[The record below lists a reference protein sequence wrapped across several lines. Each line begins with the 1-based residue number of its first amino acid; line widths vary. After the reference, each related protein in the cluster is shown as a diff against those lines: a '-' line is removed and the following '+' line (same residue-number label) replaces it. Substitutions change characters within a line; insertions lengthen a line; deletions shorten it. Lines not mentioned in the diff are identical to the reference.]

1 MPEAPRTE
9 AVLAEGPRTETMTAD
24 LGRQIRRLAW
34 VALGLVGLVF
44 GGLLLFAHSQKI
56 AGAVLAAGSVV
67 TESEA
72 RLIQHH
78 EGGIVRQIHVK
89 NGARVKRGDPL
100 VELDTH
106 IVRASLTSVLQQLEE
121 GYASQARLLAERDG
135 RPTLSRPTLSRPA
148 DPLAQGQSAAPDAAR
163 LARIYAGQQRLMD
176 ARLKALRGT
185 EQRLDRQ
192 IEHIRRQIEGI
203 GQQVE
208 AKQTELALL
217 DAQIESEAA
226 LAEENYLAQHR
237 LMASRRLRAR
247 LAGELGELMS
257 LRASAG
263 ERISQRE
270 IQKLR
275 LVEEYW
281 AGVLRELQQV
291 RSDIAQLEQQR
302 IQAQDILTRTLIR
315 APGDG
320 VVHNL
325 GVHTQGGVVR
335 PAEVIM
341 ELVPADDS
349 LVIDARLLP
358 VDIDRVAP
366 EQAARVRFPG
376 LDQKHTPELAAR
388 VVSVSPDLLQ
398 DELTGM
404 PYYSARL
411 RLFSD
416 ELQRLNGKTLL
427 PGMPVDVMIQT
438 ERRSILSYFVKPVTD
453 QMTFAL
459 RER

>member
-1 MPEAPRTE
+1 MPEPPRTE
-9 AVLAEGPRTETMTAD
+9 VALSGPRPETMTAG

-34 VALGLVGLVF
+34 LALGLVGLVF

-78 EGGIVRQIHVK
+78 EGGIVRRIHVK

-135 RPTLSRPTLSRPA
+135 RPTLSRPA
-148 DPLAQGQSAAPDAAR
+148 EPLAEGQSAASDAAR

-185 EQRLDRQ
+185 RQRLDRQ

-203 GQQVE
+203 GQQVR

-226 LAEENYLAQHR
+226 LAEENYLAEHR

-257 LRASAG
+257 QRASAG

-275 LVEEYW
+275 LVEDYW

-291 RSDIAQLEQQR
+291 RSDLAQLEQQR

-341 ELVPADDS
+341 ALVPADDS

-398 DELTGM
+398 DELSGR

-411 RLFSD
+411 RLSSA

>member
-1 MPEAPRTE
+1 MPEPPQTE
-9 AVLAEGPRTETMTAD
+9 AALSGPRPETMTAG

-34 VALGLVGLVF
+34 LSLGLVGLVF

-78 EGGIVRQIHVK
+78 EGGIVRRIHVK
-89 NGARVKRGDPL
+89 NGARVRRGDPL

-106 IVRASLTSVLQQLEE
+106 IVRASLTSVLRQLEE

-135 RPTLSRPTLSRPA
+135 RPTLSRPAAGS
-148 DPLAQGQSAAPDAAR
+148 LAEGQSAASDAAR

-185 EQRLDRQ
+185 RQRLDRQ
-192 IEHIRRQIEGI
+192 IGHIRRQIEGI
-203 GQQVE
+203 GQQVR

-226 LAEENYLAQHR
+226 LAKENYLAQHR

-257 LRASAG
+257 QRASAG

-275 LVEEYW
+275 LVEDYW

-341 ELVPADDS
+341 ALVPADDS

-376 LDQKHTPELAAR
+376 LDQKQTPELAAR

-404 PYYSARL
+404 PYYNARL
-411 RLFSD
+411 RLSSD
-416 ELQRLNGKTLL
+416 QLQRLNGKTLL

>member
-1 MPEAPRTE
+1 M
-9 AVLAEGPRTETMTAD
+9 
-24 LGRQIRRLAW
+24 
-34 VALGLVGLVF
+34 
-44 GGLLLFAHSQKI
+44 
-56 AGAVLAAGSVV
+56 
-67 TESEA
+67 
-72 RLIQHH
+72 
-78 EGGIVRQIHVK
+78 
-89 NGARVKRGDPL
+89 
-100 VELDTH
+100 
-106 IVRASLTSVLQQLEE
+106 
-121 GYASQARLLAERDG
+121 
-135 RPTLSRPTLSRPA
+135 
-148 DPLAQGQSAAPDAAR
+148 
-163 LARIYAGQQRLMD
+163 
-176 ARLKALRGT
+176 
-185 EQRLDRQ
+185 
-192 IEHIRRQIEGI
+192 
-203 GQQVE
+203 
-208 AKQTELALL
+208 
-217 DAQIESEAA
+217 
-226 LAEENYLAQHR
+226 
-237 LMASRRLRAR
+237 
-247 LAGELGELMS
+247 
-257 LRASAG
+257 
-263 ERISQRE
+263 
-270 IQKLR
+270 
-275 LVEEYW
+275 EEYW

-291 RSDIAQLEQQR
+291 RSDLAQLEQQR

-349 LVIDARLLP
+349 LVIDARLPP

-411 RLFSD
+411 RLSSD
-416 ELQRLNGKTLL
+416 ELQRLNDKTLL

-438 ERRSILSYFVKPVTD
+438 GSRSILSYFVKPVTD

>member
-1 MPEAPRTE
+1 MPEPPQTE
-9 AVLAEGPRTETMTAD
+9 AALCGPRPETPSMTAG

-34 VALGLVGLVF
+34 LALGLVGLVF
-44 GGLLLFAHSQKI
+44 GGLLLFAHSQQI
-56 AGAVLAAGSVV
+56 AGAVLASGSVV

-89 NGARVKRGDPL
+89 NGARVRRGDPL

-135 RPTLSRPTLSRPA
+135 RPTLSRPA
-148 DPLAQGQSAAPDAAR
+148 EPLARTTGRPEAHDAAR
-163 LARIYAGQQRLMD
+163 LDRIYAGQQRLMD

-185 EQRLDRQ
+185 RQRLDRQ

-247 LAGELGELMS
+247 LVGELGELMRQ
-257 LRASAG
+257 RASAG

-291 RSDIAQLEQQR
+291 RSDLAQLEQQR

-376 LDQKHTPELAAR
+376 LDQKDTPELAAR

-411 RLFSD
+411 RLSSN
-416 ELQRLNGKTLL
+416 ELQRLSGKTLL

-438 ERRSILSYFVKPVTD
+438 GRRSILSYFVKPVTD
-453 QMTFAL
+453 QMAFAL

>member
-1 MPEAPRTE
+1 MPEPPQTE
-9 AVLAEGPRTETMTAD
+9 AALAGPRPATMTAG
-24 LGRQIRRLAW
+24 LGRQIRGLAW
-34 VALGLVGLVF
+34 LSLGLVGLVF

-72 RLIQHH
+72 HLIQHH

-89 NGARVKRGDPL
+89 NGARVRRGDPL

-106 IVRASLTSVLQQLEE
+106 IVRASLTSVLRQLEE

-135 RPTLSRPTLSRPA
+135 RPTLSRPA
-148 DPLAQGQSAAPDAAR
+148 AGPLAQGQSAAHDAAR

-185 EQRLDRQ
+185 RQRLDRQ

-226 LAEENYLAQHR
+226 LAKENYLAQHR

-257 LRASAG
+257 QRASAG

-275 LVEEYW
+275 LVEDYW

-404 PYYSARL
+404 PYYNARL
-411 RLFSD
+411 RLSSD
-416 ELQRLNGKTLL
+416 QLQRLNGKTLL

>member
-1 MPEAPRTE
+1 
-9 AVLAEGPRTETMTAD
+9 MTAG

-34 VALGLVGLVF
+34 LALGLVGLVF

-89 NGARVKRGDPL
+89 NGTRVQRGDPL

-135 RPTLSRPTLSRPA
+135 RPTLSRPA
-148 DPLAQGQSAAPDAAR
+148 EPLARGQSAASDAAR

-176 ARLKALRGT
+176 ARLKSLRGT
-185 EQRLDRQ
+185 RQRLDRQ
-192 IEHIRRQIEGI
+192 IGHIRRQIEGI

-217 DAQIESEAA
+217 EAQIESEAA

-247 LAGELGELMS
+247 LAGELGELIS
-257 LRASAG
+257 QRASAG

-411 RLFSD
+411 RLSSD

-438 ERRSILSYFVKPVTD
+438 GSRSILSYFVKPVTD

>member
-1 MPEAPRTE
+1 MPEPPQTE
-9 AVLAEGPRTETMTAD
+9 AALAGPRPATMTAG

-34 VALGLVGLVF
+34 LALGLVGLVS
-44 GGLLLFAHSQKI
+44 GGLLWFAHSQKI

-78 EGGIVRQIHVK
+78 EGGIVRRIHVK
-89 NGARVKRGDPL
+89 NGARVRRGDPL

-135 RPTLSRPTLSRPA
+135 QPTLNRPA
-148 DPLAQGQSAAPDAAR
+148 EPLAQGQSAASDAAR

-185 EQRLDRQ
+185 RQRLNRQ
-192 IEHIRRQIEGI
+192 IGHIRRQIEGI

-208 AKQTELALL
+208 AKQTELGLL
-217 DAQIESEAA
+217 DAQIKSEAA

-257 LRASAG
+257 QRASAG

-291 RSDIAQLEQQR
+291 RSDLAQLEQQR

-349 LVIDARLLP
+349 LVIDARLAP

-366 EQAARVRFPG
+366 EQLARVRFPG

-404 PYYSARL
+404 PYYNARL
-411 RLFSD
+411 RLSSN

>member
-1 MPEAPRTE
+1 
-9 AVLAEGPRTETMTAD
+9 MTAG

-34 VALGLVGLVF
+34 LALGLVGLVF

-89 NGARVKRGDPL
+89 NGARVQRGDPL

-135 RPTLSRPTLSRPA
+135 RPTLSRPA
-148 DPLAQGQSAAPDAAR
+148 EPLAQGQSAASDAAR

-176 ARLKALRGT
+176 ARLKSLRGT
-185 EQRLDRQ
+185 RQRLDRQ
-192 IEHIRRQIEGI
+192 IGHIRRQIEGI

-217 DAQIESEAA
+217 EAQIESEAA

-247 LAGELGELMS
+247 LAGELGELIS
-257 LRASAG
+257 QRAGAG

-411 RLFSD
+411 RLSSD
-416 ELQRLNGKTLL
+416 ELQRLHGKTLL

-438 ERRSILSYFVKPVTD
+438 GSRSILSYFVKPVTD

>member
-1 MPEAPRTE
+1 
-9 AVLAEGPRTETMTAD
+9 MTAG

-34 VALGLVGLVF
+34 LALGLVGLVF

-89 NGARVKRGDPL
+89 NGARVQRGDPL

-135 RPTLSRPTLSRPA
+135 RPTLSRPA
-148 DPLAQGQSAAPDAAR
+148 EPLARGQSAASDAAR

-176 ARLKALRGT
+176 ARLKSLRGT
-185 EQRLDRQ
+185 RQRLDRQ
-192 IEHIRRQIEGI
+192 IGHIRRQIEGI
-203 GQQVE
+203 GQQVR

-217 DAQIESEAA
+217 EAQIESEAA

-247 LAGELGELMS
+247 LAGELGELIS
-257 LRASAG
+257 QRAGAG

-411 RLFSD
+411 RLSSD

-438 ERRSILSYFVKPVTD
+438 GSRSILSYFVKPVTD

>member
-1 MPEAPRTE
+1 MPEPSQTE
-9 AVLAEGPRTETMTAD
+9 AALAGPRPETMTAG

-34 VALGLVGLVF
+34 LSLGLVGLVF

-78 EGGIVRQIHVK
+78 EGGIVRRIHVK
-89 NGARVKRGDPL
+89 NGARVRRGDPL

-135 RPTLSRPTLSRPA
+135 RPTLSRPA
-148 DPLAQGQSAAPDAAR
+148 EPLAKGQSAAHDAAR
-163 LARIYAGQQRLMD
+163 LDRIYAGQQRLMD

-185 EQRLDRQ
+185 RQRLDRQ

-203 GQQVE
+203 GQQVR

-257 LRASAG
+257 QRASAG

-275 LVEEYW
+275 LVEDYW

-341 ELVPADDS
+341 ALVPADDS

-411 RLFSD
+411 RLASA

-459 RER
+459 REC

>member
-1 MPEAPRTE
+1 M
-9 AVLAEGPRTETMTAD
+9 
-24 LGRQIRRLAW
+24 
-34 VALGLVGLVF
+34 F

-78 EGGIVRQIHVK
+78 EGGIVRRIHVK
-89 NGARVKRGDPL
+89 NGARVRRGDPL

-135 RPTLSRPTLSRPA
+135 RPTLSRPA
-148 DPLAQGQSAAPDAAR
+148 EPLARTTGRPEAHDAAR
-163 LARIYAGQQRLMD
+163 LDRIYAGQQRLMD

-185 EQRLDRQ
+185 RQRLDRQ

-203 GQQVE
+203 GQQVR

-247 LAGELGELMS
+247 LVGELGELMS
-257 LRASAG
+257 QRASAG

-275 LVEEYW
+275 LVEDYW

-349 LVIDARLLP
+349 LVIDARLPP

-376 LDQKHTPELAAR
+376 LDQKQTPELAAR

-404 PYYSARL
+404 PYYNARL
-411 RLFSD
+411 RLSSD

-438 ERRSILSYFVKPVTD
+438 EQRSILSYFVKPVTD

>member
-1 MPEAPRTE
+1 
-9 AVLAEGPRTETMTAD
+9 MTAG

-34 VALGLVGLVF
+34 LALGLVGLVF

-89 NGARVKRGDPL
+89 NGARVQRGDPL

-135 RPTLSRPTLSRPA
+135 RPTLSRPA
-148 DPLAQGQSAAPDAAR
+148 EPLARGQSAASDAAR

-176 ARLKALRGT
+176 ARLKSLRGT
-185 EQRLDRQ
+185 RQRLDRQ
-192 IEHIRRQIEGI
+192 IGHIRRQIEGI

-217 DAQIESEAA
+217 EAQIESEAA

-247 LAGELGELMS
+247 LAGELGELIS
-257 LRASAG
+257 QRASAG

-411 RLFSD
+411 RLSSD

-438 ERRSILSYFVKPVTD
+438 GSRSILSYFVKPVTD

>member
-1 MPEAPRTE
+1 MPEPPQTE
-9 AVLAEGPRTETMTAD
+9 AALAGPRPETMTAG

-34 VALGLVGLVF
+34 LALGLVGLVF

-78 EGGIVRQIHVK
+78 EGGIVRRIHVK
-89 NGARVKRGDPL
+89 NGTRVRRGDPL

-135 RPTLSRPTLSRPA
+135 RPTLSRPA
-148 DPLAQGQSAAPDAAR
+148 EPLAKGQSAAPDAAR

-185 EQRLDRQ
+185 RQRLDRQ

-203 GQQVE
+203 GQQVR

-217 DAQIESEAA
+217 EAQIKSEAA

-247 LAGELGELMS
+247 LVGELGELMS
-257 LRASAG
+257 QRASAG

-291 RSDIAQLEQQR
+291 RSDLAQLEQQR

-341 ELVPADDS
+341 ALVPTDDS
-349 LVIDARLLP
+349 LVIDARLPP

-411 RLFSD
+411 RLSSA
-416 ELQRLNGKTLL
+416 EPQRLNGKTLL

-438 ERRSILSYFVKPVTD
+438 GSRSILSYFVKPVTD

>member
-1 MPEAPRTE
+1 MPEPPQTE
-9 AVLAEGPRTETMTAD
+9 AALSGPRPETMTAG

-34 VALGLVGLVF
+34 LALALVGLVF
-44 GGLLLFAHSQKI
+44 GGLLWFAHSQKI

-78 EGGIVRQIHVK
+78 EGGIVRRIHVK
-89 NGARVKRGDPL
+89 NGARVRRGDPL

-106 IVRASLTSVLQQLEE
+106 IVQASLTSVLQQLEE

-135 RPTLSRPTLSRPA
+135 RPTLSRPA
-148 DPLAQGQSAAPDAAR
+148 AEPLARGQSAAHDAAR
-163 LARIYAGQQRLMD
+163 LDRIYAGQQRLMD

-185 EQRLDRQ
+185 RQRLDRQ

-257 LRASAG
+257 QRASAG

-291 RSDIAQLEQQR
+291 RSDLAQLEQQR

-341 ELVPADDS
+341 ELVPTDDS
-349 LVIDARLLP
+349 LVIDARLPP

-411 RLFSD
+411 RLSSA

-438 ERRSILSYFVKPVTD
+438 GSRSILSYFVKPVTD

>member
-1 MPEAPRTE
+1 MPEPPRTE
-9 AVLAEGPRTETMTAD
+9 AALAGPRPETMTAD
-24 LGRQIRRLAW
+24 LGRQIRHLAW

-135 RPTLSRPTLSRPA
+135 LPTLSRPA
-148 DPLAQGQSAAPDAAR
+148 QLPAQGQSAAPDAAR

-192 IEHIRRQIEGI
+192 IGHIRRQIEGI

-217 DAQIESEAA
+217 EAQIKSEAA

-366 EQAARVRFPG
+366 EQLARVRFPG

-411 RLFSD
+411 RLSRD

-438 ERRSILSYFVKPVTD
+438 GRRSILSYFVKPVTD
-453 QMTFAL
+453 QMAFAL

>member
-1 MPEAPRTE
+1 MPEPPQTE
-9 AVLAEGPRTETMTAD
+9 AALSGPRPETMTAG

-34 VALGLVGLVF
+34 LALGLVGLVF

-78 EGGIVRQIHVK
+78 EGGIVRRIHVK
-89 NGARVKRGDPL
+89 NGARVRRGDPL

-135 RPTLSRPTLSRPA
+135 RPTLSRPA
-148 DPLAQGQSAAPDAAR
+148 EPLARTTGRSEAPDAAR

-192 IEHIRRQIEGI
+192 IGHIRRQIEGI
-203 GQQVE
+203 GQQVR

-257 LRASAG
+257 QRASAG

-291 RSDIAQLEQQR
+291 RSDLAQLEQQR

-315 APGDG
+315 APSDG

-341 ELVPADDS
+341 ALVPADDS
-349 LVIDARLLP
+349 LVIDARLPP

-376 LDQKHTPELAAR
+376 LDQKDTPELAAR

-411 RLFSD
+411 RLSSD

>member
-1 MPEAPRTE
+1 MPEPPRTE
-9 AVLAEGPRTETMTAD
+9 AALSGPRPETMTAG

-34 VALGLVGLVF
+34 LALALVGLVF

-78 EGGIVRQIHVK
+78 EGGIVRRIHVK

-135 RPTLSRPTLSRPA
+135 LPTLSRPA
-148 DPLAQGQSAAPDAAR
+148 AEPLARGQSAAHDAAR

-185 EQRLDRQ
+185 RQRLDRQ

-217 DAQIESEAA
+217 EAQIESEAA

-257 LRASAG
+257 QRASAG

-281 AGVLRELQQV
+281 AGVLRELQQA
-291 RSDIAQLEQQR
+291 RSDLAQLEQQR

-341 ELVPADDS
+341 ELVPTDDS
-349 LVIDARLLP
+349 LVIDARLPP

-411 RLFSD
+411 RLSSE

-438 ERRSILSYFVKPVTD
+438 GSRSILSYFVKPVTD

>member
-1 MPEAPRTE
+1 MPEPPQTE
-9 AVLAEGPRTETMTAD
+9 AARAGPRPETMTAD

-34 VALGLVGLVF
+34 LALGLVGLVF

-78 EGGIVRQIHVK
+78 EGGIVRRIHVK
-89 NGARVKRGDPL
+89 NGARVRRGDPL

-135 RPTLSRPTLSRPA
+135 RPTLSRPA
-148 DPLAQGQSAAPDAAR
+148 EPLAKGQSAAPDAAR

-185 EQRLDRQ
+185 RQRLDRQ

-203 GQQVE
+203 GQQVR

-217 DAQIESEAA
+217 EAQIKSEAA

-247 LAGELGELMS
+247 LVGELGELMS
-257 LRASAG
+257 QRASAG

-291 RSDIAQLEQQR
+291 RSDLAQLEQQR

-341 ELVPADDS
+341 ALVPTDDS
-349 LVIDARLLP
+349 LVIDARLPP

-411 RLFSD
+411 RLSSA
-416 ELQRLNGKTLL
+416 EPQRLNGKTLL

-438 ERRSILSYFVKPVTD
+438 GSRSILSYFVKPVTD

>member
-1 MPEAPRTE
+1 MPEKPRSE
-9 AVLAEGPRTETMTAD
+9 NPVSGPPPVTVG

-34 VALGLVGLVF
+34 IALALVGLVF
-44 GGLLLFAHSQKI
+44 GGALLFAHSQKI

-78 EGGIVRQIHVK
+78 EGGIVRHIHVK
-89 NGARVKRGDPL
+89 NGARVRQGDPL
-100 VELDTH
+100 IELDTN
-106 IVRASLTSVLQQLEE
+106 IVRASLASVLKQLEE
-121 GYASQARLLAERDG
+121 LYASQARLLAERDG
-135 RPTLSRPTLSRPA
+135 LQALSRPSPG
-148 DPLAQGQSAAPDAAR
+148 PLTALTTGLPEAPDMAAR
-163 LARIYAGQQRLMD
+163 IDRIYAGQQRLMN
-176 ARLKALRGT
+176 ARLKSLRGT
-185 EQRLDRQ
+185 EQKLDRQ
-192 IEHIRRQIEGI
+192 IGHIRLQIEGI
-203 GQQVE
+203 EQQVE
-208 AKQTELALL
+208 AKQAEMALL
-217 DAQIESEAA
+217 DRQIASEEAMVN
-226 LAEENYLAQHR
+226 ENYLAKNR
-237 LMASRRLRAR
+237 LMESRRLRAR

-275 LVEEYW
+275 LVEDYW

-291 RSDIAQLEQQR
+291 RSEISRLEQQR

-315 APGDG
+315 APSDG

-325 GVHTQGGVVR
+325 SAHTRGGVVR

-341 ELVPADDS
+341 EIIPAGDS

-366 EQAARVRFPG
+366 EQTAQLRFTSF
-376 LDQKHTPELAAR
+376 DQKDTPELQAR
-388 VVSVSPDLLQ
+388 VVSVSADLLQ
-398 DELTGM
+398 DDLTGM
-404 PYYSARL
+404 PYYGARL
-411 RLFSD
+411 RLARD
-416 ELQRLNGKTLL
+416 ELQRLKGKTLL

-438 ERRSILSYFVKPVTD
+438 DRRSILSYFVKPIAD
-453 QMTFAL
+453 QMAFAL

>member
-1 MPEAPRTE
+1 MPEPPQTE
-9 AVLAEGPRTETMTAD
+9 AAPAGPRPETMTAG
-24 LGRQIRRLAW
+24 LGRQIRHLAW
-34 VALGLVGLVF
+34 LALALVGLVF

-78 EGGIVRQIHVK
+78 EGGIVRRIHVK
-89 NGARVKRGDPL
+89 NGARVRRGDPL

-106 IVRASLTSVLQQLEE
+106 IVRASLTSVLRQLEE

-135 RPTLSRPTLSRPA
+135 RPTLSRPA
-148 DPLAQGQSAAPDAAR
+148 AGPLPRATGQLAAHDAAR
-163 LARIYAGQQRLMD
+163 LDRIYAGQQRLMD

-185 EQRLDRQ
+185 RQRLDRQ
-192 IEHIRRQIEGI
+192 IGHIRRQIEGI

-257 LRASAG
+257 QRASAG

-275 LVEEYW
+275 LVEDYW

-341 ELVPADDS
+341 ALVPADDS

-404 PYYSARL
+404 PYYNARL
-411 RLFSD
+411 RLASD

>member
-1 MPEAPRTE
+1 MPEPPQTE
-9 AVLAEGPRTETMTAD
+9 AARSGPRSATMTAG

-34 VALGLVGLVF
+34 LALGLVGLVF
-44 GGLLLFAHSQKI
+44 GGLLWFAHSQKI

-78 EGGIVRQIHVK
+78 EGGIVRRIHVK
-89 NGARVKRGDPL
+89 NGARVRRGDPL

-135 RPTLSRPTLSRPA
+135 RPTLSRPA
-148 DPLAQGQSAAPDAAR
+148 EPLAEGQSAAPDAAR

-176 ARLKALRGT
+176 ARLKALHGT
-185 EQRLDRQ
+185 RQRLDRQ

-203 GQQVE
+203 GQQVK

-226 LAEENYLAQHR
+226 LAEENYLARHR

-247 LAGELGELMS
+247 LAGELGELRS
-257 LRASAG
+257 QRASAG

-291 RSDIAQLEQQR
+291 RSDLAQLEQQR

-341 ELVPADDS
+341 ALVPADDS
-349 LVIDARLLP
+349 LVIDARLAP

-411 RLFSD
+411 RLSSD

>member
-1 MPEAPRTE
+1 MPEPPQTE
-9 AVLAEGPRTETMTAD
+9 VALAGSRPATMTAG

-34 VALGLVGLVF
+34 LSLGLVGLVF

-89 NGARVKRGDPL
+89 NGARVRRGDPL

-135 RPTLSRPTLSRPA
+135 RPTLSRPA
-148 DPLAQGQSAAPDAAR
+148 GPLARTTGRPEAHDAAR
-163 LARIYAGQQRLMD
+163 LARIYAGQQRLMA
-176 ARLKALRGT
+176 ARLKSLRGT

-217 DAQIESEAA
+217 DAQIESEAV

-247 LAGELGELMS
+247 LAGELGELIS
-257 LRASAG
+257 QRASAG

-275 LVEEYW
+275 LVEDYW

-341 ELVPADDS
+341 ALVPADDS

-404 PYYSARL
+404 PYYNARL
-411 RLFSD
+411 RLSSD
-416 ELQRLNGKTLL
+416 QLQRLNGKTLL

>member
-1 MPEAPRTE
+1 MPEPPQTE
-9 AVLAEGPRTETMTAD
+9 AALSGPRPETITAG

-34 VALGLVGLVF
+34 LALGLVGLVF
-44 GGLLLFAHSQKI
+44 GGLLWFAHSQKI

-78 EGGIVRQIHVK
+78 EGGIVRRIHVK
-89 NGARVKRGDPL
+89 NGARVRRGDPL

-106 IVRASLTSVLQQLEE
+106 IVQASLTSVLQQLEE

-135 RPTLSRPTLSRPA
+135 RPTLSRPA
-148 DPLAQGQSAAPDAAR
+148 AEPLARGQSAAHDAAR
-163 LARIYAGQQRLMD
+163 LDRIYAGQQRLMD

-257 LRASAG
+257 QRASAG

-281 AGVLRELQQV
+281 AGVLRELQQA
-291 RSDIAQLEQQR
+291 RSDLAQLEQQR

-341 ELVPADDS
+341 ELVPTDDS
-349 LVIDARLLP
+349 LVIDARLPP

-411 RLFSD
+411 RLSSA
-416 ELQRLNGKTLL
+416 ELQRLNDKTLL

-438 ERRSILSYFVKPVTD
+438 GSRSILSYFVKPVTD

>member
-1 MPEAPRTE
+1 MPEPPQTE
-9 AVLAEGPRTETMTAD
+9 AALAGGPRPETMTAG

-34 VALGLVGLVF
+34 LALGLVGLVF
-44 GGLLLFAHSQKI
+44 GGLLWFAHSQKI

-78 EGGIVRQIHVK
+78 EGGIVRRIHVK
-89 NGARVKRGDPL
+89 NGARVRRGDPL

-106 IVRASLTSVLQQLEE
+106 IVQASLTSVLQQLEE

-135 RPTLSRPTLSRPA
+135 LPTLSRPA
-148 DPLAQGQSAAPDAAR
+148 APLGQGRSAQSDAAR
-163 LARIYAGQQRLMD
+163 LDRIYAGQQRLMD

-257 LRASAG
+257 QRASAG

-281 AGVLRELQQV
+281 AGVLRELQQA
-291 RSDIAQLEQQR
+291 RSDLAQLEQQR

-341 ELVPADDS
+341 ALVPTDDS
-349 LVIDARLLP
+349 LVIDARLPP

-411 RLFSD
+411 RLSSA

-438 ERRSILSYFVKPVTD
+438 GSRSILSYFVKPVTD

>member
-1 MPEAPRTE
+1 MPEPPRTE
-9 AVLAEGPRTETMTAD
+9 AALAGGPRPETMTAG

-34 VALGLVGLVF
+34 LALGLVGLVF

-78 EGGIVRQIHVK
+78 EGGIVRRIHVK
-89 NGARVKRGDPL
+89 NGARVRRGDPL

-135 RPTLSRPTLSRPA
+135 RPTLSRPA
-148 DPLAQGQSAAPDAAR
+148 EPLARTTGRPEAPDAAR

-185 EQRLDRQ
+185 RQRLDRQ

-203 GQQVE
+203 EQQVR

-217 DAQIESEAA
+217 EAQIKSEAA

-247 LAGELGELMS
+247 LVGELGELMS
-257 LRASAG
+257 QRASAG

-291 RSDIAQLEQQR
+291 RSDLAQLEQQR

-341 ELVPADDS
+341 ELVPTDDS
-349 LVIDARLLP
+349 LVIDARLPP

-411 RLFSD
+411 RLSSA

-438 ERRSILSYFVKPVTD
+438 GSRSILSYFVKPVTD

>member
-1 MPEAPRTE
+1 MPETPRTE
-9 AVLAEGPRTETMTAD
+9 AALAGPRPETMTAD

-135 RPTLSRPTLSRPA
+135 RPTLSRPA
-148 DPLAQGQSAAPDAAR
+148 DPLARATGRPEAPDAAR

-203 GQQVE
+203 GQQVA

-217 DAQIESEAA
+217 EAQIKSEAA

-247 LAGELGELMS
+247 LVGELGELMS
-257 LRASAG
+257 QRASAG

-291 RSDIAQLEQQR
+291 RSDLAQLEQQR

-341 ELVPADDS
+341 ALVPTDDS
-349 LVIDARLLP
+349 LVIDARLPP

-411 RLFSD
+411 RLSRD

-438 ERRSILSYFVKPVTD
+438 GRRSILSYFVKPVTD
-453 QMTFAL
+453 QMAFAL

>member
-1 MPEAPRTE
+1 MPEPPQTE
-9 AVLAEGPRTETMTAD
+9 AALCGPRPETMTAG
-24 LGRQIRRLAW
+24 LGRQIRHLAW
-34 VALGLVGLVF
+34 LSLGLVGLVF

-78 EGGIVRQIHVK
+78 EGGIVRRIHVK
-89 NGARVKRGDPL
+89 NGARVRRGDPL

-135 RPTLSRPTLSRPA
+135 LPTLSRPA
-148 DPLAQGQSAAPDAAR
+148 EPLAEGQSAASDAAR

-185 EQRLDRQ
+185 RQRLDRQ

-203 GQQVE
+203 GQQVR

-257 LRASAG
+257 QRASAG

-275 LVEEYW
+275 LVEDYW

-349 LVIDARLLP
+349 LVVDARLLP

-404 PYYSARL
+404 PYYNARL
-411 RLFSD
+411 RLASE

>member
-1 MPEAPRTE
+1 MPEPPQTE
-9 AVLAEGPRTETMTAD
+9 AALAGPRPETMTAG

-34 VALGLVGLVF
+34 LALGLVGLVF

-78 EGGIVRQIHVK
+78 EGGIVRRIHVK
-89 NGARVKRGDPL
+89 NGTRVRRGDPL

-135 RPTLSRPTLSRPA
+135 RPTLSRPA
-148 DPLAQGQSAAPDAAR
+148 EPLAKGQSAAPDAAR

-185 EQRLDRQ
+185 RQRLDRQ

-203 GQQVE
+203 GQQVR

-217 DAQIESEAA
+217 EAQIKSEAA

-247 LAGELGELMS
+247 LVGELGELMS
-257 LRASAG
+257 QRASAG

-291 RSDIAQLEQQR
+291 RSDLAQLEQQR

-341 ELVPADDS
+341 ALVPTDDS
-349 LVIDARLLP
+349 LVIDARLPP

-411 RLFSD
+411 RLSSA
-416 ELQRLNGKTLL
+416 EPQRLNGKTLL

-453 QMTFAL
+453 QMAFAL

>member
-1 MPEAPRTE
+1 MPEPPRTE
-9 AVLAEGPRTETMTAD
+9 AALSGPRPETMTAG

-34 VALGLVGLVF
+34 LALGLVGLVF

-89 NGARVKRGDPL
+89 NGARVQRGDPL

-135 RPTLSRPTLSRPA
+135 RPTLSRPA
-148 DPLAQGQSAAPDAAR
+148 EPLAQGQSAASDAAR

-176 ARLKALRGT
+176 ARLKSLRGT

-192 IEHIRRQIEGI
+192 IGHIRRQIEGI

-217 DAQIESEAA
+217 EAQIESEAA

-247 LAGELGELMS
+247 LAGELGELIS
-257 LRASAG
+257 QRAGAG

-411 RLFSD
+411 RLSSD

-438 ERRSILSYFVKPVTD
+438 GRRSILSYFVKPVTD

>member
-1 MPEAPRTE
+1 MPEPPRTE
-9 AVLAEGPRTETMTAD
+9 AALAGPRPETMTAG
-24 LGRQIRRLAW
+24 LGRQIRHLAW
-34 VALGLVGLVF
+34 LALGLVGLVF
-44 GGLLLFAHSQKI
+44 GGLLWFAHSQKI

-78 EGGIVRQIHVK
+78 EGGIVRRIHVK
-89 NGARVKRGDPL
+89 NGARVRRGDPL

-106 IVRASLTSVLQQLEE
+106 IVRANLTSVLQQLEE

-135 RPTLSRPTLSRPA
+135 LPTLSRPA
-148 DPLAQGQSAAPDAAR
+148 EPLARATGRPEAPDAAR
-163 LARIYAGQQRLMD
+163 LDRIYAGQQRLMD

-185 EQRLDRQ
+185 RQRLDRQ
-192 IEHIRRQIEGI
+192 IEHIRHQIEGI
-203 GQQVE
+203 GQQVK

-217 DAQIESEAA
+217 DAQIKSEAA

-247 LAGELGELMS
+247 LVGELGELTS
-257 LRASAG
+257 QRASAG

-275 LVEEYW
+275 LVEDYW

-291 RSDIAQLEQQR
+291 RSDLAQLEQQR

-411 RLFSD
+411 RLSRA
-416 ELQRLNGKTLL
+416 ELQRLNDKTLL

>member
-1 MPEAPRTE
+1 MPEPPQAE
-9 AVLAEGPRTETMTAD
+9 AALSGPRPATMTAG

-34 VALGLVGLVF
+34 LALGLVGLVF

-89 NGARVKRGDPL
+89 NGARVQRGDPL

-135 RPTLSRPTLSRPA
+135 RPTLSRPA
-148 DPLAQGQSAAPDAAR
+148 EPLARGQSAASDAAR

-176 ARLKALRGT
+176 ARLKSLRGT
-185 EQRLDRQ
+185 RQRLDRQ
-192 IEHIRRQIEGI
+192 IGHIRRQIEGI
-203 GQQVE
+203 GQQVR

-217 DAQIESEAA
+217 EAQIESEAA

-247 LAGELGELMS
+247 LAGELGELIS
-257 LRASAG
+257 QRAGAG

-411 RLFSD
+411 RLSSD

-438 ERRSILSYFVKPVTD
+438 GSRSILSYFVKPVTD

>member
-1 MPEAPRTE
+1 
-9 AVLAEGPRTETMTAD
+9 
-24 LGRQIRRLAW
+24 
-34 VALGLVGLVF
+34 
-44 GGLLLFAHSQKI
+44 
-56 AGAVLAAGSVV
+56 
-67 TESEA
+67 
-72 RLIQHH
+72 
-78 EGGIVRQIHVK
+78 
-89 NGARVKRGDPL
+89 
-100 VELDTH
+100 
-106 IVRASLTSVLQQLEE
+106 
-121 GYASQARLLAERDG
+121 
-135 RPTLSRPTLSRPA
+135 
-148 DPLAQGQSAAPDAAR
+148 
-163 LARIYAGQQRLMD
+163 
-176 ARLKALRGT
+176 
-185 EQRLDRQ
+185 
-192 IEHIRRQIEGI
+192 
-203 GQQVE
+203 
-208 AKQTELALL
+208 
-217 DAQIESEAA
+217 
-226 LAEENYLAQHR
+226 
-237 LMASRRLRAR
+237 MASRRLRAR

-341 ELVPADDS
+341 ALVPADDS

-366 EQAARVRFPG
+366 EQLARVRFPG

-411 RLFSD
+411 RLSRD

-438 ERRSILSYFVKPVTD
+438 GRRSILSYFVKPVTD
-453 QMTFAL
+453 QMAFAL

>member
-1 MPEAPRTE
+1 MPEPPQAE
-9 AVLAEGPRTETMTAD
+9 AALPGPRPETITAG
-24 LGRQIRRLAW
+24 LGRQIRHLAW
-34 VALGLVGLVF
+34 LALGLVGLVF

-78 EGGIVRQIHVK
+78 EGGIVRRIHVK
-89 NGARVKRGDPL
+89 NGARVRRGDPL

-135 RPTLSRPTLSRPA
+135 RPTLSRPA
-148 DPLAQGQSAAPDAAR
+148 AGPLAQGQSEAHDAAR
-163 LARIYAGQQRLMD
+163 LDRIYAGQQRLMD
-176 ARLKALRGT
+176 ARLKSLRGT

-192 IEHIRRQIEGI
+192 IGHIRRQIEGI

-208 AKQTELALL
+208 AKQAELALL
-217 DAQIESEAA
+217 EAQIESEAA

-257 LRASAG
+257 QRASAG

-275 LVEEYW
+275 LVEDYW

-291 RSDIAQLEQQR
+291 RSDLAQLEQQR

-341 ELVPADDS
+341 ALVPADDS

-411 RLFSD
+411 RLASA

>member
-1 MPEAPRTE
+1 MPEPPQTE
-9 AVLAEGPRTETMTAD
+9 AALCGPPRPATMTAG
-24 LGRQIRRLAW
+24 LGRQIRHLAW
-34 VALGLVGLVF
+34 LSLGLVGLVF

-89 NGARVKRGDPL
+89 NGARVRRGDPL

-135 RPTLSRPTLSRPA
+135 RPTLSRPA
-148 DPLAQGQSAAPDAAR
+148 AGPLAQGQSAAHDAAR
-163 LARIYAGQQRLMD
+163 LDRIYAGQQRLMA
-176 ARLKALRGT
+176 ARLKSLRGT

-192 IEHIRRQIEGI
+192 IGHIRRQIEGI
-203 GQQVE
+203 GQQVR

-217 DAQIESEAA
+217 EAQIKSEAA

-257 LRASAG
+257 QRASAG

-275 LVEEYW
+275 LVEDYW

-411 RLFSD
+411 RLSSD
-416 ELQRLNGKTLL
+416 QLQRLNGKTLL

-438 ERRSILSYFVKPVTD
+438 ARRSILSYFVKPVTD